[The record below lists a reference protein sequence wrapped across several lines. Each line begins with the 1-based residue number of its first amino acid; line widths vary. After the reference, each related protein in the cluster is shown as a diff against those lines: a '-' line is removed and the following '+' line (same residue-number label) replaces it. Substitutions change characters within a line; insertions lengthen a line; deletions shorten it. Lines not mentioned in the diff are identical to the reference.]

1 MVQVEIL
8 ERRERSV
15 LVQITF
21 PDGRVWKNTIGNGA
35 MNGNL
40 PKDWM
45 LQKIS
50 KEMAPIVS
58 IADNNPGSD
67 GYTIN
72 AFEIKPVNDGDN
84 IAVYWVGDDLEGSQK
99 YTVPRGIA
107 KQLKGR
113 VGASTVVSSMRA
125 QVVSSSPI
133 SENLRSEF
141 NLTQSTQFNRRQA
154 LMCLLR
160 EEINSNIEFSAYKGQ
175 DGVAVGRAPI
185 VKSGPFN
192 LFRKYTWKVRE
203 WNGHLVLQADT
214 STEIRSDQTLA
225 DFLSTSQVVESGKQF
240 IDLSSGK
247 RCFFRSVSER
257 KVSEPIDDE
266 FFKGKSLNEFHS
278 GSLQKTLDDIP
289 VVNVA
294 YDETDEVGKFSHHP
308 CLLVEVCDPATIP
321 SVHNN
326 KFREHRYLNVK
337 ARMEHAFIVRNALS
351 DSSTFCSIS
360 EHLVKPESLG
370 IKVNDVVAG
379 LKNIEFGNGVRTGFS
394 AREIFSGFSR
404 GGAAVKIDSDISVGF
419 ISCKNGSQRWD
430 EMCKQLEH
438 YIQTN
443 SKSAVFSQLENWDPS
458 QRVPRG
464 KMVEHSELDLVVVE
478 IPEVDHEYDNW
489 KRACAQAGVEVQ
501 VVTSAKVSDNFA
513 WLNLGFGMI
522 GKLGGAAFKLTGLKT
537 DIDAWIG
544 LDVSRRFGVNM
555 GASSIVMSGDGSPV
569 GWLDQ
574 MPMNREKFE
583 DHEIR
588 KILRDTYDGY
598 SVTTGTHPKHICVLR
613 DGWWFA
619 GSRAIEQIESELG
632 VKVTVVSIIKRGNFR
647 LGHRKGGEIFAPQ
660 QGIVLFDK
668 DGTGYIQA
676 TSPKNG
682 SPQLF
687 KAEIAHGNVSN
698 EDLYHDLYW
707 LTNSHIGSSLQIGV
721 PSPVHFAH
729 VISNMFRRN
738 LLKNPDGFSTNLS
751 FL

>member
-50 KEMAPIVS
+50 KEMAPFIS
-58 IADNNPGSD
+58 IADDDQGSD

-72 AFEIKPVNDGDN
+72 AFEIKPVNDGEN
-84 IAVYWVGDDLEGSQK
+84 IAVYWVGDDLDENQR

-107 KQLKGR
+107 KRLKNR
-113 VGASTVVSSMRA
+113 VGAHTVVSSMKT
-125 QVVSSSPI
+125 QVVSSSPLC
-133 SENLRSEF
+133 ENLVSEF
-141 NLTQSTQFNRRQA
+141 NLTETTQFNRRQA
-154 LMCLLR
+154 LICLLR
-160 EEINSNIEFSAYKGQ
+160 EEINSNIEFSAYKGK
-175 DGVAVGRAPI
+175 DGVAVGRDPI

-192 LFRKYTWKVRE
+192 LFRKYNWTVRE
-203 WNGHLVLQADT
+203 WNNHLVLQANT
-214 STEIRSDQTLA
+214 STQIRSDQTLA
-225 DFLSTSQVVESGKQF
+225 DFLSKGEDLESGKQF
-240 IDLSSGK
+240 IDISSGK
-247 RCFFRSVSER
+247 RCFFRSLTNS
-257 KVSEPIDDE
+257 KVSDPIDDE
-266 FFKGKSLNEFHS
+266 FFKGKSLNQFHS
-278 GSLQKTLDDIP
+278 ESLDNAPDDLP
-289 VVNVA
+289 VVKVA
-294 YDETDEVGKFSHHP
+294 YKETDEIGKYPHHP
-308 CLLVEVCDPATIP
+308 CLLLEVCDPAAIP

-326 KFREHRYLNVK
+326 KFREHRYLNVT
-337 ARMEHAFIVRNALS
+337 ARMEHAFMVRNALS

-360 EHLVKPESLG
+360 EHLVKPENLG
-370 IKVNDVVAG
+370 IKVNDVVEG

-394 AREIFSGFSR
+394 AREIFSGFSQ

-419 ISCKNGSQRWD
+419 IPCKNGSQRWN
-430 EMCKQLEH
+430 EMCNQLEH

-443 SKSAVFSQLENWDPS
+443 SKSAVFSQLETWDPS

-464 KMVEHSELDLVVVE
+464 KMMEHSELDLVVVE
-478 IPEVDHEYDNW
+478 IPEVDHEYENW

-513 WLNLGFGMI
+513 WLNVGFGMI

-598 SVTTGTHPKHICVLR
+598 TVATGTRPKHICVLR

-647 LGHRKGGEIFAPQ
+647 LGHRKSGEIFAPK

-676 TSPKNG
+676 TSPRNG

-687 KAEIAHGNVSN
+687 KAEIAHGDVSN

-738 LLKNPDGFSTNLS
+738 LLKNPDGFSTKLS